1 MSLTYGK
8 KSNHHHVETREES
21 WGSPWWP
28 KHPSPTLSLLPPRGG
43 GTDNGPRSCLIS
55 PVGRAGRT
63 DRFRLLLNSHKA
75 FYS

>member
-43 GTDNGPRSCLIS
+43 G
-55 PVGRAGRT
+55 
-63 DRFRLLLNSHKA
+63 DRQWPQILLNKPRGPGWED
-75 FYS
+75 